1 MGRGPVWPVAAAAP
15 GEPRLL
21 LLLLVS
27 LLVPLPLPPL
37 LVPPPTAAKEG
48 RLSGRSEAGRV
59 RPLIR
64 LRAPRR

>member
-1 MGRGPVWPVAAAAP
+1 MRRRPVWPVAAAAQA
-15 GEPRLL
+15 EPRLL
-21 LLLLVS
+21 LLV
-27 LLVPLPLPPL
+27 L
-37 LVPPPTAAKEG
+37 LVPPLVPAPTVAKEG

>member
-1 MGRGPVWPVAAAAP
+1 MGWRPVWPVAAAVAP
-15 GEPRLL
+15 VEPRL

-27 LLVPLPLPPL
+27 LLLVPPL

-48 RLSGRSEAGRV
+48 RLLGRSEAEHV

>member
-15 GEPRLL
+15 VEPHL
-21 LLLLVS
+21 LLLLV
-27 LLVPLPLPPL
+27 LVPLPPL

-48 RLSGRSEAGRV
+48 RLLGRSEAEHV

>member
-1 MGRGPVWPVAAAAP
+1 MRRRPVWPVAAAAQA
-15 GEPRLL
+15 EPRLL
-21 LLLLVS
+21 LLLLVM
-27 LLVPLPLPPL
+27 VPLPLPPL
-37 LVPPPTAAKEG
+37 VPAPTVAKEG